1 MSSISRPT
9 LPVAPTTATLK
20 PIGITPEFSPNRRTS
35 TPDAGLLCENGREHN
50 ADLIAAGLHPRLSFS
65 TRNVPSEHDPYGRAI
80 MQSNSSSIGHRLSRR
95 TVLGG
100 AAALAATPA
109 LANECRIGPPPHE
122 KGPVVFNG
130 MDQVELD
137 AAYDQIFYS
146 PLQGQVL
153 KRYAVGSDD
162 VRRRLGNPQR
172 VAYGPTEP
180 EKLDIYR
187 AKAPNAPIFVFI
199 HGGAWLGGSAKSY
212 GFPAEMFVKA
222 GAHYV
227 PIDFVSVRDAG
238 GDLRPMAEQ
247 VRRAIAWVYKN
258 AASFGGDSNKLYIGG
273 HSSGGH
279 LCGVALVT
287 DWQKDFGI
295 PADAVKGAVSM
306 SGMYDLKAVRLSK
319 RSSYVKFT
327 DEMEHAMSSQRHLG
341 MLQAPVVV
349 TYGTNET
356 PEFQR
361 QSRDFAAAA
370 KAAGK
375 PVQLVAA
382 ESYNHFEIAESLG
395 NPYGPNGRAALELM
409 KLA

>member
-1 MSSISRPT
+1 
-9 LPVAPTTATLK
+9 
-20 PIGITPEFSPNRRTS
+20 
-35 TPDAGLLCENGREHN
+35 
-50 ADLIAAGLHPRLSFS
+50 
-65 TRNVPSEHDPYGRAI
+65 
-80 MQSNSSSIGHRLSRR
+80 MQSNIASIGHRMSRR
-95 TVLGG
+95 AVLGG
-100 AAALAATPA
+100 AAALAASPA

-146 PLQGQVL
+146 PLQGQVI
-153 KRYAVGSDD
+153 KRYAITSEE
-162 VRRRLGNPQR
+162 VRRHIGDPQR

-180 EKLDIYR
+180 ENLDIYR
-187 AKAPNAPIFVFI
+187 TKAANAPIFVFI
-199 HGGAWLGGSAKSY
+199 HGGAWRGGAAKNY

-227 PIDFVSVRDAG
+227 ALDFVAIGEAD
-238 GDLRPMAEQ
+238 GDLRRMAEQ
-247 VRRAIAWVYKN
+247 VRRGIAWVYKN
-258 AASFGGDSNKLYIGG
+258 AGSFGGDPNRLYIGG

-287 DWQKDFGI
+287 DWQKDFGL

-327 DEMEHAMSSQRHLG
+327 DEMEDAMSSQRHLG
-341 MLQAPVVV
+341 LLRAPVIV

-361 QSRDFAAAA
+361 QSRDFAAAV

-375 PVQLVAA
+375 PVELVVA
-382 ESYNHFEIAESLG
+382 ESYNHFEMAESLG
-395 NPYGPNGRAALELM
+395 NPYGPNGRAALALM
-409 KLA
+409 KLSA